1 MAIHIKCKNT
11 ANDLYESIFELAEE
25 QGGIDTWI
33 MDNEGDFTHT
43 PPQWREKAWL
53 RRSESSE
60 EYELIFGI
68 IGRKDM
74 KMSKTI
80 YAVYHGRFVEM
91 LLTHFDMEIEE
102 IKVSSLLENGIDL
115 VP

>member
-11 ANDLYESIFELAEE
+11 ADDLYESIFELAEE

-33 MDNEGDFTHT
+33 VDNEGDFTHI

-53 RRSESSE
+53 RRSTSMNKN
-60 EYELIFGI
+60 ELVFGI

-74 KMSKTI
+74 EMSKTI

-91 LLTHFDMEIEE
+91 LLTHFDLEIEE
-102 IKVSSLLENGIDL
+102 IKVSSLLEKGIDL

>member
-11 ANDLYESIFELAEE
+11 AKKLYESIVELAEE
-25 QGGIDTWI
+25 QDGIDTWI
-33 MDNEGDFTHT
+33 VDSDEDFTHT

-53 RRSESSE
+53 RCSSAKE
-60 EYELIFGI
+60 RDLVFGI
-68 IGRKDM
+68 IGRRDM
-74 KMSKTI
+74 KMSKAI

-91 LLTHFDMEIEE
+91 LLTHFDSEIEE
-102 IKVSSLLENGIDL
+102 IKVSSLLEKGIDL